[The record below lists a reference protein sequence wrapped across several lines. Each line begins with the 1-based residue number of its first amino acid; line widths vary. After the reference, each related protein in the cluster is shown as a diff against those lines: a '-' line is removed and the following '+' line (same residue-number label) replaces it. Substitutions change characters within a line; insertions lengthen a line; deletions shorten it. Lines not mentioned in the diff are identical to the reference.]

1 MSDYITFEG
10 AVEPMEWGKA
20 TYTVLRIPPEV
31 VDALGKTKRV
41 EGEINDHPVNL
52 ALTKAPVIDGVFI
65 WAGKT
70 LLREVGID
78 PGERIEVR
86 LRAAPDDLV
95 EVPSDVVNALRSAGL
110 TESWDSLTAG
120 KQRGMLYQVTSAKRA
135 ETRLKRIAKLLAEVN
150 AL

>member
-52 ALTKAPVIDGVFI
+52 ALTKAPVIDGVFV
-65 WAGKT
+65 WAGKS
-70 LLREVGID
+70 LLREVGIE
-78 PGERIEVR
+78 PGEHIEVR

-95 EVPSDVVNALRSAGL
+95 EVPADVVTALRSAGV
-110 TESWDSLTAG
+110 TDKWDSLTAG

-135 ETRLKRIAKLLAEVN
+135 ETRAKRIAKLLTEVR